1 MSGTPRPRAPGCSP
15 RSSGHWPKVLLLL
28 LPAGVASGEPHIA
41 LREGLKCSTCHV
53 NPTGGGLRNG
63 YGALFTQTS
72 VTPLLREMSRRSPD
86 FSGDLGSSV
95 TLGGDL
101 VVANRSQLPVEGEG
115 ARNSFVV
122 DSGNLYIQARLIPGR
137 LSLYI
142 DESVAPGG
150 ASNREALVLVEG
162 IGAAGYLKAGRL
174 VPPFGIRLA
183 DDEAFVRQVTGFNF
197 DNQDLGVELGLEPG
211 PLSLAVAVTNGSGGT
226 IDENLGKQV
235 VVSGSFWT
243 EAAVLGA
250 SAAYNDSRG
259 VRRIVVGPFASAH
272 LGAVTLTGEI
282 DLIRDKVRDQ
292 GRDDRGQVVGFASL
306 DYWYRDAID
315 FQLAFDYHDPY
326 DDFGEDER
334 SRLSL
339 GLEAFLTPFLSA
351 SAFYRFKD
359 SVPQDGPGNADV
371 HVVSLRTFF

>member
-1 MSGTPRPRAPGCSP
+1 MSGTPRPRAPGRSP
-15 RSSGHWPKVLLLL
+15 RSSGRWPKVLLLL
-28 LPAGVASGEPHIA
+28 LPAGVAGGEPHIA

-72 VTPLLREMSRRSPD
+72 VTPLLREMSRRAPD

-101 VVANRSQLPVEGEG
+101 VVANRSQLPIEGED

-197 DNQDLGVELGLEPG
+197 DNQDLGVEFGLEPG

-226 IDENLGKQV
+226 IDGNLGKQV
-235 VVSGSFWT
+235 AVSGSFWT
-243 EAAVLGA
+243 EAAALGA
-250 SAAYNDSRG
+250 SAAYNDARG

-282 DLIRDKVRDQ
+282 DLIRDEVRDQ
-292 GRDDRGQVVGFASL
+292 GRDDRAQVVGFASL

-315 FQLAFDYHDPY
+315 FRVAFDYHDPY
-326 DDFGEDER
+326 DDYGEDER

-371 HVVSLRTFF
+371 LVVGLRTFF

>member
-1 MSGTPRPRAPGCSP
+1 M
-15 RSSGHWPKVLLLL
+15 
-28 LPAGVASGEPHIA
+28 
-41 LREGLKCSTCHV
+41 
-53 NPTGGGLRNG
+53 
-63 YGALFTQTS
+63 
-72 VTPLLREMSRRSPD
+72 
-86 FSGDLGSSV
+86 
-95 TLGGDL
+95 
-101 VVANRSQLPVEGEG
+101 VANRSQLPIEGEG

-174 VPPFGIRLA
+174 VRPFGIRLA

-235 VVSGSFWT
+235 AVSGSFWT

-250 SAAYNDSRG
+250 SAAYNDARG

-292 GRDDRGQVVGFASL
+292 GRDDRAQVVGFASL

-315 FQLAFDYHDPY
+315 FRLSFDYHDPY

-371 HVVSLRTFF
+371 LVVSLRTFF